1 MKTNIL
7 NTIIIFIL
15 AAFININ
22 TNFISAQCTNSPYG
36 QWPINILQPNCLTQ
50 TWIEINDAWT
60 GEYSVVEVQE
70 GSVYEFESYREYCSF
85 WFFSCI
91 VWEYEA
97 YFTTITDMSNN
108 PIIWGATNI
117 FSPITWTAT
126 FTGQVRFYS
135 HLSSACNSIQTFS
148 NRDVRC
154 LGSVLPVELVNFGII
169 CDKDID
175 YNILEWTTES
185 ELNNDYFLI
194 EGSYDG
200 IDYKIIDTIPGQGTT
215 NQQTNYKIKTKYN
228 FIYYRLKQIDFDG
241 TEKIYGPITND
252 CNIEDDIYNIY
263 PNPIKDEL
271 NIFINSKKSLHDI
284 IIIDNSGRIVYTEKF
299 ETTANINK
307 KVLNLS
313 QLSNGHYIIKINSK
327 QFKFVKN

>member
-15 AAFININ
+15 SVFININ
-22 TNFISAQCTNSPYG
+22 TNFISAQCTNSPNG
-36 QWPINILQPNCLTQ
+36 QWPLFSITPNCSNPNSC
-50 TWIEINDAWT
+50 IGRSDMWT
-60 GEYSVVEVQE
+60 GEYSLVEVIN
-70 GSVYEFESYREYCSF
+70 GNVYGFDA
-85 WFFSCI
+85 WDFFDRY
-91 VWEYEA
+91 V
-97 YFTTITDMSNN
+97 TITDITGNIIYAFGTPTINN
-108 PIIWGATNI
+108 PII
-117 FSPITWTAT
+117 WTAT

-135 HLSSACNSIQTFS
+135 HLSDNCDFNNNFTIRCIF
-148 NRDVRC
+148 C
-154 LGSVLPVELVNFGII
+154 LGSVLPVELVNFSIV
-169 CDKDID
+169 CNTDTD

-241 TEKIYGPITND
+241 TKKIYGPITND

-263 PNPIKDEL
+263 PNPIKDKL

-284 IIIDNSGRIVYTEKF
+284 IIIDNSGRIVHTEKF
-299 ETTANINK
+299 ETNANINK